1 MDKIHSLERR
11 STCLNY
17 LSPCH
22 YLWIRK
28 QLVAA
33 EEFIDPLRSAADFL
47 WSLFNQVAHVL
58 AVTVWSWIPAN
69 VFEFM
74 TGLSNTITLMQLPNR
89 EAIEQVN
96 SMVSIIVLGSTFRG
110 IGVLI
115 AASILKER
123 MQYKKSSAIIG

>member
-1 MDKIHSLERR
+1 M
-11 STCLNY
+11 
-17 LSPCH
+17 
-22 YLWIRK
+22 
-28 QLVAA
+28 
-33 EEFIDPLRSAADFL
+33 
-47 WSLFNQVAHVL
+47 FNQVAHIL

-74 TGLSNTITLMQLPNR
+74 TGLSKTITLMQLPNR
-89 EAIEQVN
+89 EAVEQVN

-110 IGVLI
+110 IGFLI

>member
-1 MDKIHSLERR
+1 
-11 STCLNY
+11 
-17 LSPCH
+17 
-22 YLWIRK
+22 
-28 QLVAA
+28 
-33 EEFIDPLRSAADFL
+33 
-47 WSLFNQVAHVL
+47 
-58 AVTVWSWIPAN
+58 
-69 VFEFM
+69 M
-74 TGLSNTITLMQLPNR
+74 TGLSNTITLIELPNR